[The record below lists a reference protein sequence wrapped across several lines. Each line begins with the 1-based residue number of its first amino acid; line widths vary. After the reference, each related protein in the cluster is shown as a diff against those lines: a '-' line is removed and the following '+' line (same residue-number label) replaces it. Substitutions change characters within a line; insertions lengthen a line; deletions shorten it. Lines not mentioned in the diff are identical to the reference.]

1 MKTYQT
7 PDCRIITVENP
18 DVVQTSGENET
29 PKIDLLG
36 DLELN

>member
-7 PDCRIITVENP
+7 PDCRIIKVQEL

-29 PKIDLLG
+29 PKIDLLQN
-36 DLELN
+36 LELN